1 MSRSKQAAGLAQSLF
16 SDVCASTEVFALFLM
31 YSVRERQSVCI
42 LSRAFV

>member
-31 YSVRERQSVCI
+31 FSSREKECVYP
-42 LSRAFV
+42 F